1 MSALPIRSKSSGIDI
16 CPARNPSL
24 HTLRPEPASGDLD
37 RNSARLPPPPLPPLP
52 DPAGAEPSRA
62 APARQ
67 PSAQYPATHRC
78 GHQRHRRR
86 PTQATGQDQTLRPTP
101 AHCLIGLPPKNKGAF
116 QSTTT
121 PQPYGSSF
129 DWERLLNCWRVGVGI
144 TKFRADPIHGSVLR
158 SGCHW
163 LIKSAHRESTM
174 SDRPATS
181 SVHIISHPPLVM
193 RRLQSPS
200 SARFP

>member
-1 MSALPIRSKSSGIDI
+1 MPSKDSSPGNAPWRSSARVQCGEVHLQSSPSNISSMSALPIRSKSSGIDI

-129 DWERLLNCWRVGVGI
+129 DWERLLNC
-144 TKFRADPIHGSVLR
+144 
-158 SGCHW
+158 
-163 LIKSAHRESTM
+163 
-174 SDRPATS
+174 
-181 SVHIISHPPLVM
+181 
-193 RRLQSPS
+193 
-200 SARFP
+200 